1 MSKKK
6 KVKEGRYL
14 KSLSPMSKV
23 APYIMVTR
31 NDALNYIEDSFD
43 CENAE
48 DYIFRKRSEGL
59 KGFGMMHLLVAAY
72 IRTVSQRPGINR
84 FIRGQK
90 IYARNC
96 IEIMITIKREMKLNS
111 PDTVLKMVFKP
122 DATADDV
129 YNTMTEMI
137 NNARNTDSDFDDTA
151 KILNYIPGVFL
162 KFAVWFLNLLDH
174 FGLLPRKLTL
184 LSPFHGSFAITS
196 MASLGIPPI
205 YHHLYNFGN
214 IPVFISFGPKKSV
227 NELQRDGTVKV
238 KRLVDYKCVTDERIC
253 DGFYFASALK
263 YMRELYLH
271 PEALDNPP
279 EKIVEDVD

>member
-162 KFAVWFLNLLDH
+162 KFTVWLLKTLDYFGMLPKFLLEV
-174 FGLLPRKLTL
+174 
-184 LSPFHGSFAITS
+184 SPFHGSLFFTS
-196 MASLGIPPI
+196 MGSLGIPPI
-205 YHHLYNFGN
+205 YHHLYDVGN
-214 IPVFISFGPKKSV
+214 LPVFGSFGMKRRAVEVQEDGSVVEKKYV
-227 NELQRDGTVKV
+227 DVKF
-238 KRLVDYKCVTDERIC
+238 TMDERIV
-253 DGFYFASALK
+253 DGFYYAAFFKHYRRILAL
-263 YMRELYLH
+263 
-271 PEALDNPP
+271 PEILDNPP
-279 EKIVEDVD
+279 EEVLSDID

>member
-162 KFAVWFLNLLDH
+162 KFAVWFLNLLDY

-227 NELQRDGTVKV
+227 NELHLDGTVKV

>member
-162 KFAVWFLNLLDH
+162 KFAVWFLNLLDY

-227 NELQRDGTVKV
+227 NELQRDGTAEV